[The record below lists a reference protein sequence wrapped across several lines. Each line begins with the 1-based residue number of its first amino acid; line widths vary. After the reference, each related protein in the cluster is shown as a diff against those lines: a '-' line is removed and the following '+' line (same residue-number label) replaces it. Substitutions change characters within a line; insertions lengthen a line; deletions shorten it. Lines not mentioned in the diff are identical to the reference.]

1 MEALLMS
8 LSSDRNAI
16 YLEPDI
22 QIALAAKA
30 RNSGLTI
37 SEVID
42 DAVRN
47 LLHEDDLDSLA
58 GSAGDNDSQE
68 SSKKQH

>member
-1 MEALLMS
+1 MS
-8 LSSDRNAI
+8 LSSDRNTI

-30 RNSGLTI
+30 RNCGLTI

-58 GSAGDNDSQE
+58 YSAGDNDLQK

>member
-1 MEALLMS
+1 MEAPPMS
-8 LSSDRNAI
+8 LSSVRNTI

-30 RNSGLTI
+30 RHSGLTI

-58 GSAGDNDSQE
+58 NSAGDNDSQE
-68 SSKKQH
+68 SSKQQH